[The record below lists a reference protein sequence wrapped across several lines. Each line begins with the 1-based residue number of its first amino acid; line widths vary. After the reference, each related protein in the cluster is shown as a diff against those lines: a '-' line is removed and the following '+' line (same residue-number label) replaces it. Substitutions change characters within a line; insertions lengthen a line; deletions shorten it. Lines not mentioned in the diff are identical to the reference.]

1 MPPKVKPTILKLV
14 SGTARADR
22 TNKNEP
28 TPEIGIPT
36 PPHHLSKHAGEE
48 WRRISP
54 LLEDMGLVSE
64 ADRSALAMYCQAWG
78 DHVKAEYMIR
88 KSGHVITTTN
98 GNIIQSPW
106 VGISNKAKLTAHK
119 FLVEFGLTPASRSKV
134 SSSDPAG
141 KSADK
146 KDRFFK

>member
-1 MPPKVKPTILKLV
+1 
-14 SGTARADR
+14 
-22 TNKNEP
+22 
-28 TPEIGIPT
+28 
-36 PPHHLSKHAGEE
+36 
-48 WRRISP
+48 
-54 LLEDMGLVSE
+54 
-64 ADRSALAMYCQAWG
+64 MYCQAWG

-88 KSGHVITTTN
+88 KLGHVITTTN

-134 SSSDPAG
+134 SASDPKEKG
-141 KSADK
+141 ADK